1 MKELSLRTI
10 KIKIDGPE
18 EYNVDDCRLIQNI
31 LIDRGYYAT
40 LEQCYQL
47 WKMHSDCYAAGW
59 LNLYQDSESI
69 YDAIRVYFEEDRELQ
84 QA

>member
-1 MKELSLRTI
+1 LRTI
-10 KIKIDGPE
+10 KIKVDGPDD
-18 EYNVDDCRLIQNI
+18 YNIDDCHVIQNI

-47 WKMHSDCYAAGW
+47 WKMHSEIYAAGW
-59 LNLYQDSESI
+59 LALYEDKESV
-69 YDAIRVYFEEDRELQ
+69 YDAVRVYFEAEAELQ